1 MATDADQIVVDD
13 DDDGEIAAAA
23 AAAAEPPAAAAAGG
37 AAGSVAVAVDFP
49 VGEGAEPEQKVPQR
63 ASEAPADWLTCE
75 VPKWVCLV
83 AVVWCGYMRHHQSCP
98 SVCAES
104 GMLSPS
110 C

>member
-23 AAAAEPPAAAAAGG
+23 AAAAGG
-37 AAGSVAVAVDFP
+37 AAGPVAVAVDFP

-75 VPKWVCLV
+75 VPKWVCLA

>member
-1 MATDADQIVVDD
+1 MATDPDQIVVG
-13 DDDGEIAAAA
+13 DDGGEAAAA
-23 AAAAEPPAAAAAGG
+23 AAGPVAGAAAG
-37 AAGSVAVAVDFP
+37 AAVGIP
-49 VGEGAEPEQKVPQR
+49 VGEWAEPEPKVPQK

-75 VPKWVCLV
+75 VLKWVCLA
-83 AVVWCGYMRHHQSCP
+83 AVVWCGYMPHHLSCP

>member
-13 DDDGEIAAAA
+13 GDDGEIAAAA
-23 AAAAEPPAAAAAGG
+23 AAAAAGG
-37 AAGSVAVAVDFP
+37 AAGAVAVAVDFP
-49 VGEGAEPEQKVPQR
+49 VEEGAGPEQKVPQR

-75 VPKWVCLV
+75 VLKWVCLA
-83 AVVWCGYMRHHQSCP
+83 AVVWCGCTRHHQSCP